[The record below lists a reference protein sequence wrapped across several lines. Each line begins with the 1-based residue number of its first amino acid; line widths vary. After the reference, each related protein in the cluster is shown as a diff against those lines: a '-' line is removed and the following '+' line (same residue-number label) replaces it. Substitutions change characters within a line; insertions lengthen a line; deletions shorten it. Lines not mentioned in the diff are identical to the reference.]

1 MWLRGTCILR
11 AFKFE
16 VSTKAGKK
24 KYYHTASYRACPD
37 LVQDFRYPT
46 HGIKVF
52 EEYLAVAFCTDALEI

>member
-1 MWLRGTCILR
+1 MFYIENFMQGPRL
-11 AFKFE
+11 
-16 VSTKAGKK
+16 VKK
-24 KYYHTASYRACPD
+24 KYYYHTASYRACPD